1 MAQPQ
6 YQSEKSSQYP
16 HIEWME
22 LKMDG
27 ILHECVVMKR
37 DRLGNV
43 LFFKTNE
50 LDEIDKRRLA
60 GILMDRNAA
69 QLELWELTMHKTLG
83 NGVNALIYFSQLV
96 KQLTPDGKI
105 MDPRQGQVGGVAT
118 GSRRVLTETT
128 AQTIVPVAA

>member
-69 QLELWELTMHKTLG
+69 QLELWELMMHKTLG

-118 GSRRVLTETT
+118 GSRRVP
-128 AQTIVPVAA
+128 ASASAVAAAA